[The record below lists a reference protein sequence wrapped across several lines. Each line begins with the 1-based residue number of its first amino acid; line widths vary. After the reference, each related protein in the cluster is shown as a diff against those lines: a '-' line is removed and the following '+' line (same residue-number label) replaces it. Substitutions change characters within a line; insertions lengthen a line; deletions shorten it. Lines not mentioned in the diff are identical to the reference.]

1 MSLATAFG
9 TEKCQTLLKDLEYA
23 HYRAALTNHNTSSQV
38 ATATYAASG
47 DLGKAIAAA
56 TLAQGSLH
64 APIIAARDL
73 LESMPEPWLTAERI
87 VDSGRRVPGFGN
99 SFYKTEI
106 DPSFFPVYAVL
117 PPALQTDIMAIK
129 AKVLP
134 KLHPNAAII
143 TAAVCIAAE
152 LPRGVEPAI
161 FAYCRIPAWTKRCL
175 EMKLPKL

>member
-1 MSLATAFG
+1 MFGRNKAEALLAH
-9 TEKCQTLLKDLEYA
+9 LETA
-23 HYRAALTNHNTSSQV
+23 HYMAALHNRNTSSQV

-64 APIIAARDL
+64 APITAARDL

-87 VDSGRRVPGFGN
+87 ADSGRRVPGFGN
-99 SFYKTEI
+99 SFWNDRI
-106 DPSFFPVYAVL
+106 DPSFYDVYAVL
-117 PPALQTDIMAIK
+117 PHALQTEIMEIK

-161 FAYCRIPAWTKRCL
+161 FAYCRIPAWTRLCL
-175 EMKLPKL
+175 SMKLPKL